1 MTIFLNF
8 LNDFLLKFYLQF
20 EAIDNSFNEV
30 SVEEK
35 LPEINGKNCQL
46 KDSLVNFESYYM
58 QNHINAI
65 GSFQA
70 KRTVQ
75 SSSEKGV
82 AIVEVT
88 PTFLCNAIKTEE
100 EKIKSLLRASDSENP
115 VTSDVISDEKV
126 SKKVSRNT
134 SNGSKRK
141 VRLRRMGSRQSSKTE
156 SDSDAEADASR
167 KTKRKTNRSK
177 KTLESDKSF
186 DSFQGDDEVIYV
198 FKLKPGEK
206 NEIMVNKAADPP
218 IIDEEPSSPPPQ
230 HAEISQNEQN
240 PNNLSV
246 VSNAIV
252 KTKRKIFTPVDVDGE
267 TVNASIS
274 REIDSSSASD
284 KNEVDKSKEET
295 KREVECEEIA
305 TIPVTMS
312 FLQSPKMSKKEMS
325 PNIRLMIDRYHFNL
339 DKKSNSPN
347 SSGSC
352 SPIWR
357 SPILDRRV
365 RKQSVDYQNKV
376 INSSSFHDIKEFDE
390 SPKNVEVVEI
400 NNNNDDNVLSEQTP
414 EIVEEIVVKK
424 SVQSSGAIPKRID
437 SPPLTLPLPA
447 ENIVKCPSP
456 SPIVTMR
463 NEFDKPRTPL
473 SERALKIQRA
483 KEAFLKMPLVTNESS
498 QSDWGYRLSQ
508 ISVGSTDT
516 SDAGSIVKCLSARTL
531 NDRKDDDTSESKS
544 SSLPR
549 SSINSDIVK
558 DESKSSRFGLSTITS
573 KLRKV
578 KLKKKEP
585 DSRLNTI
592 PILCRQSLAVDFS
605 TSNAE
610 SSDSTPMKVSGKSR
624 FKKNNNIKKSK
635 SLGLLE

>member
-1 MTIFLNF
+1 MF
-8 LNDFLLKFYLQF
+8 QF
-20 EAIDNSFNEV
+20 ESIDNSFNEV
-30 SVEEK
+30 SVESK

-46 KDSLVNFESYYM
+46 KDSLVNFENYYL

-75 SSSEKGV
+75 SSLEKGV

-88 PTFLCNAIKTEE
+88 PTFVCNAIKMEE
-100 EKIKSLLRASDSENP
+100 EKIKNLLKASDSENP
-115 VTSDVISDEKV
+115 MTSDVISDDKM

-156 SDSDAEADASR
+156 SDSDVEADASR

-206 NEIMVNKAADPP
+206 NEVISNKNIDPP
-218 IIDEEPSSPPPQ
+218 IIDEEPSSPQ
-230 HAEISQNEQN
+230 QTEVKSIDENQS
-240 PNNLSV
+240 NNNINLLSV

-252 KTKRKIFTPVDVDGE
+252 KTKRKIFTPVDVDVDGS
-267 TVNASIS
+267 TVNTSIS

-284 KNEVDKSKEET
+284 KNEGDKNISVTIES
-295 KREVECEEIA
+295 EEISSN
-305 TIPVTMS
+305 PVTI
-312 FLQSPKMSKKEMS
+312 QSPKMSKKELS

-365 RKQSVDYQNKV
+365 RKQSVEYQNK
-376 INSSSFHDIKEFDE
+376 IMNSNSFQDIKEFDE
-390 SPKNVEVVEI
+390 KENEISPEI
-400 NNNNDDNVLSEQTP
+400 NNNQEP
-414 EIVEEIVVKK
+414 EIKEIEPKIELK
-424 SVQSSGAIPKRID
+424 SQTSLGAIPKRIE
-437 SPPLTLPLPA
+437 SPNP
-447 ENIVKCPSP
+447 PSISSSDFTP
-456 SPIVTMR
+456 STPIVTLR

-483 KEAFLKMPLVTNESS
+483 KEAFLKMPLVSNDPDPSNWS
-498 QSDWGYRLSQ
+498 YRLSQ

-516 SDAGSIVKCLSARTL
+516 SDAGSLIKCLSARTL
-531 NDRKDDDTSESKS
+531 NEQKDDNRDDISDVSKS

-549 SSINSDIVK
+549 NSGNFEGLR
-558 DESKSSRFGLSTITS
+558 DEIKSSRFGLSTITS

-578 KLKKKEP
+578 RLKKKEG

-605 TSNAE
+605 TNNNSAVS
-610 SSDSTPMKVSGKSR
+610 SSDSTPVKLTVKSR